1 MMLNYLERVE
11 LFVPQHPRN
20 THHGKHR
27 EYTYRDLVILRA
39 INRLLEMGARP
50 KRIAGALATFKKIHE
65 IPETSDALLDFCR
78 KSSAFIVGK
87 NEVLYKVGNRSL
99 INLNRNGQM
108 ELAFMIDIPGSLVP
122 VANTIKAYL
131 DGRSDR
137 GSKDIALLNRI
148 AKENGL

>member
-1 MMLNYLERVE
+1 
-11 LFVPQHPRN
+11 
-20 THHGKHR
+20 
-27 EYTYRDLVILRA
+27 
-39 INRLLEMGARP
+39 
-50 KRIAGALATFKKIHE
+50 
-65 IPETSDALLDFCR
+65 
-78 KSSAFIVGK
+78 
-87 NEVLYKVGNRSL
+87 
-99 INLNRNGQM
+99 M